1 MNIASVL
8 KYSVL
13 TVSAAAMFVGVLVMA
28 GYLVPK
34 YFPEYYRVIIG
45 AVVFLYGAYRFSLTY
60 VRSRRVNRDEE

>member
-8 KYSVL
+8 KYSML
-13 TVSAAAMFVGVLVMA
+13 TVSAAAMIVGALVMA

-34 YFPEYYRVIIG
+34 YFPEEYRIIIG

-60 VRSRRVNRDEE
+60 VR